1 MQALLF
7 EMEPRDGHE
16 DHYFRHAA
24 KLRPILMQHDGLIYI
39 ERFKSLANPKV
50 ILSHSLWRD
59 EASIARWRTN
69 SEHHKSQSAGR
80 FKHFQDY
87 RIRISH
93 VLRYAESNEPVQKW
107 SNEGSYSTPT
117 SQTDHFITILRSRKQ
132 LRDADGETFASVT
145 ETDSYL
151 TVLDA
156 VSEVD
161 GQSTIDEAQG
171 GDGVLTAL
179 LARVSRDYGMYERA
193 EAPQYFGTIERD
205 NDP

>member
-1 MQALLF
+1 MHALLF

-16 DHYFRHAA
+16 KYYFQHAT

-39 ERFKSLANPKV
+39 ERFKSLARPKV
-50 ILSHSLWRD
+50 ILSHSLWQD

-80 FKHFQDY
+80 FKHFQNY

-93 VLRYAESNEPVQKW
+93 VLRYADTNASVQEW
-107 SNEGSYSTPT
+107 GNEGSYSAPDFL
-117 SQTDHFITILRSRKQ
+117 TDRFIAILRSRKQ
-132 LRDADGETFASVT
+132 LRKAEGETFASVT

-151 TVLDA
+151 TILDV
-156 VSEVD
+156 VSEDD
-161 GQSTIDEAQG
+161 GQSKIDEAQG
-171 GDGVLTAL
+171 DASILTAL

-193 EAPQYFGTIERD
+193 EAPQYFKAVEGV
-205 NDP
+205 N